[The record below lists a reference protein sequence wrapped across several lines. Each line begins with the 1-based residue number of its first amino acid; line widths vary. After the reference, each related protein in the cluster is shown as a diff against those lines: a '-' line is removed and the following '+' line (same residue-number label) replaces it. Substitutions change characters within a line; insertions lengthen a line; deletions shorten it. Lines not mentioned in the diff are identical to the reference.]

1 MKVIHTTFPDVVVI
15 EPQVFTDARGF
26 FYESFNQEAFNQATG
41 LNETFVQDNTSRSAH
56 NVLHGLYYQLQNP
69 QGKVVQIVAGEVFDV
84 AVDLRKNS
92 ASFGHWVGT
101 TLSSTNR
108 IQQWIPP
115 GFAHGFLVTSAC
127 ADMLYKTTRYYS
139 PPDDRV
145 IMWND
150 AALGIEWPVVG
161 VPLLSSRDAL
171 GNSFA
176 SSDVFD
182 AYF

>member
-1 MKVIHTTFPDVVVI
+1 MKVTPTAIADVLII
-15 EPQVFTDARGF
+15 EPKMFGDSRGF
-26 FYESFNQEAFNQATG
+26 FYESFNQKVFNQATG
-41 LNETFVQDNTSRSAH
+41 LDETFVQDNISRSAH
-56 NVLHGLYYQLQNP
+56 NVLRGLHYQVNNP
-69 QGKVVQIVAGEVFDV
+69 QGKLVQVIVGEVFDV
-84 AVDLRKNS
+84 AVDLRKSS

-101 TLSSTNR
+101 TLSSSNR
-108 IQQWIPP
+108 LQQWIPP

-127 ADMLYKTTRYYS
+127 ADMLYKTTCYYS

-145 IMWND
+145 ITWND
-150 AALGIEWPVVG
+150 TALGIKWPVVG
-161 VPLLSSRDAL
+161 VPLLSTRDAL

>member
-1 MKVIHTTFPDVVVI
+1 MKVIHTTIHDVLVI

-26 FYESFNQEAFNQATG
+26 FYKSFNQEAFNQATG
-41 LNETFVQDNTSRSAH
+41 LNETFVQDNISRSAH
-56 NVLHGLYYQLQNP
+56 NVLRGLYCQLQNP
-69 QGKVVQIVAGEVFDV
+69 QGKLVQIVAGEVFDV
-84 AVDLRKNS
+84 AVDLRKSS

-108 IQQWIPP
+108 LQQWIPP

-127 ADMLYKTTRYYS
+127 ADMLYETNCYYTS
-139 PPDDRV
+139 PDDRV

-161 VPLLSSRDAL
+161 VPLLSTKDAL

-176 SSDVFD
+176 SSDVFYT
-182 AYF
+182 YF